1 MNEVSGGQEVVLMLS
16 DSFASQ
22 LVDLARQ
29 YQVWACRTPVIERVA
44 RDFWEAHPPLQNVD
58 AEAGI
63 TLFTGAGNPE
73 EDLLSIV
80 DTIELHHGLASK
92 GPKVNSLRILGAQL
106 TDSVREAIATLGFT
120 RVELITGGFMAHWH
134 QQ

>member
-1 MNEVSGGQEVVLMLS
+1 MNEVSVGQEVVLMLS

-29 YQVWACRTPVIERVA
+29 HQVWACRTSVTERVA
-44 RDFWEAHPPLQNVD
+44 RDFWEAHPPIQN

-63 TLFTGAGNPE
+63 TLFTRVGNPE

-80 DTIELHHGLASK
+80 DTIELHHGLTSS
-92 GPKVNSLRILGAQL
+92 GPKVNSLRILGAQP
-106 TDSVREAIATLGFT
+106 TDAVREVIATLGFT
-120 RVELITGGFMAHWH
+120 SIELITGGFMAHWH